1 MHPWHNV
8 PMPICVF
15 PGDTVKAI
23 IEISKGSK
31 NKYELDKETGMLML
45 DRVLYSS
52 VHYPAN
58 YGFIPRTLSA
68 DGDPLDILVIN
79 QTSIDP
85 LVIVRALPLGLMKM
99 VDDKGIDDKI
109 IAVCIDDPGYSCY
122 TTIETIPQHLLKEI
136 ERFFMDYKQLE
147 HKEVLVNGF
156 LSVDDARYVIN
167 AALVEYA
174 LAFPFDIPD
183 R

>member
-8 PMPICVF
+8 PMPSWVG
-15 PGDTVKAI
+15 PGDIIKAI
-23 IEISKGSK
+23 IEIPKGSK
-31 NKYELDKETGMLML
+31 NKYELDKTTGMLML

-68 DGDPLDILVIN
+68 DGDPLDILVIS
-79 QTSIDP
+79 QTAIDP

-99 VDDKGIDDKI
+99 VDDKGVDDKI
-109 IAVCIDDPGYSCY
+109 IAICIDDPGYSCY
-122 TTIETIPQHLLKEI
+122 TSIESLPTYLLKEI

-156 LSVDDARYVIN
+156 MSAADARYVIN
-167 AALVEYA
+167 VALTEYA
-174 LAFPFDIPD
+174 LAYPFNIPD